1 MAKFLSKHLG
11 KVALMTAAALW
22 ASCSDAKE
30 ENADSL
36 IAEKSQASQT
46 EDFKD
51 SLKDI
56 SKNADSKYL
65 PSRKMDT
72 TGVTALYGCISRG
85 NGRIAC
91 GKRPIDTVL
100 DTSAKCLYGTCGG
113 VGIAN
118 KAKGEVNVPRES
130 DVEMTGEIS
139 NSKSLVLKTIRDRV
153 PGLRHIFNKHL
164 NINPGF
170 DGTVILNLKI
180 AANGA
185 VENAVVKSSTTG
197 YQEFDAE
204 IVKAVSRWKFPK
216 TKTGGNVTIPFTFQ
230 EYSPSSPK
238 KT

>member
-22 ASCSDAKE
+22 ASCNDTKDE
-30 ENADSL
+30 KADTL
-36 IAEKSQASQT
+36 IAEKPQATQT

-56 SKNADSKYL
+56 RKNADSKYI

-72 TGVTALYGCISRG
+72 AGVAALYGCISHG
-85 NGRIAC
+85 NGRIVC

-113 VGIAN
+113 VGFAN
-118 KAKGEVNVPRES
+118 KFKGEVTVPGES
-130 DVEMTGEIS
+130 DVEIIGEIF
-139 NSKSLVLKTIRDRV
+139 NSKPLVLKAIHDRT

-164 NINPGF
+164 NIKPKFN
-170 DGTVILNLKI
+170 GTVILDLKI

-185 VENAVVKSSTTG
+185 VENAIVKSSTTS

-216 TKTGGNVTIPFTFQ
+216 SKTGGKVTIPFTFQ
-230 EYSPSSPK
+230 EYSPAPFK
-238 KT
+238 EN